1 MGKLIQRLA
10 GAAAALAT
18 TAVAAQTASAQ
29 EILLAEPTVLDTIY
43 EVSHTHSGDYYRNRT
58 FARQLDVLFG
68 PGWFGAAAFPELEMD
83 RDAEALETAYNE
95 LMFLQT
101 RNTPTIRVPDL
112 SSPYNTSVQLLP
124 LSQTNSRVVGS
135 ELNFEPL
142 PRR

>member
-1 MGKLIQRLA
+1 MGKLIQRLV
-10 GAAAALAT
+10 GAAALVTTTVVAT
-18 TAVAAQTASAQ
+18 QAASAQ
-29 EILLAEPTVLDTIY
+29 EILLSEPTVLDTVYDIT
-43 EVSHTHSGDYYRNRT
+43 HTPTGDYYRTRT
-58 FARQLDVLFG
+58 FARQVAVLFG

-101 RNTPTIRVPDL
+101 RNTPTLRVPDL
-112 SSPYNTSVQLLP
+112 RSPYNTSVQLLP
-124 LSQTNSRVVGS
+124 LSQTNSRVIGS